1 MVADRIDK
9 LGRPGKEPGAL
20 LHDATAQFDSLYF
33 DTANA
38 ANPAA
43 MAALRAFANPER
55 ILFGTDYPYVP
66 LARGVD
72 DLARAEM
79 SPQQRQAIK
88 NGNVLSLMPTLV
100 S

>member
-9 LGRPGKEPGAL
+9 LGRPGKEPGSL
-20 LHDATAQFDSLYF
+20 LHDATAQFDGLYF

-43 MAALRAFANPER
+43 LAALRGFANPER
-55 ILFGTDYPYVP
+55 ILFGTHYPYVP

-79 SPQQRQAIK
+79 NAQQRQAIQ
-88 NGNVLSLMPTLV
+88 NSNALSLMPTLA

>member
-9 LGRPGKEPGAL
+9 LGRPGKEPGVL
-20 LHDATAQFDSLYF
+20 LHDAITQFDKLYF

-43 MAALRAFANPER
+43 LAALRAFAKPER

-66 LARGVD
+66 LARGAD

-88 NGNVLSLMPTLV
+88 NGNALFLLPTLV